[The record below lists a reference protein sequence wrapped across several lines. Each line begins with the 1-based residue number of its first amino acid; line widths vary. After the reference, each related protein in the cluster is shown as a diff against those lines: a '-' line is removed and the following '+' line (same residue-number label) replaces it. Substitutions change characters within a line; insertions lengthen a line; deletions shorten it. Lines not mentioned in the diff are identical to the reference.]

1 MRVGF
6 HSFLFALG
14 TTLFFLKGLA
24 EDSIFIIVAK
34 PYGKNIKLVSLFL
47 LEW

>member
-6 HSFLFALG
+6 HSFSLL
-14 TTLFFLKGLA
+14 LEQLYFFLKGLA

-34 PYGKNIKLVSLFL
+34 PYGKNIKLVSLLL
-47 LEW
+47 LE